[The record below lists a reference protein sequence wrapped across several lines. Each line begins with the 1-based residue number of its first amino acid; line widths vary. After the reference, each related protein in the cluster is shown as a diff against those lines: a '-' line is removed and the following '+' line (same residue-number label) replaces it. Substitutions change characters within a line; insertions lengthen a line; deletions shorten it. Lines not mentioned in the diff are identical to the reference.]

1 MELDNKT
8 KQMAGYFPTLRH
20 FDLSS
25 CKSGKALVYF
35 ILSSFE
41 ALFLRSQKK
50 TGRKKNPFTSLSV
63 TAGILHSLWNCMAKT
78 VNGKHNVLLRNALN
92 V

>member
-1 MELDNKT
+1 MELGNKT
-8 KQMAGYFPTLRH
+8 KTKQVAGYFPTLRH

-41 ALFLRSQKK
+41 ALFLRSQKNRKGKK
-50 TGRKKNPFTSLSV
+50 TLL
-63 TAGILHSLWNCMAKT
+63 LHSPSLQGFFTAFGT
-78 VNGKHNVLLRNALN
+78 VWPKQLMENTMCY
-92 V
+92 

>member
-1 MELDNKT
+1 MDNNKT
-8 KQMAGYFPTLRH
+8 KTKQVAGYFPTLRH

-41 ALFLRSQKK
+41 ALFLRSQKN
-50 TGRKKNPFTSLSV
+50 RKEKKPFYF
-63 TAGILHSLWNCMAKT
+63 ILRHCRDSSQPLELYGQNS
-78 VNGKHNVLLRNALN
+78 
-92 V
+92 